1 MIRYLKKQWR
11 LSTLTCLFAII
22 AYGAQALI
30 QLALMKVFD
39 AVVLLDLR
47 SSILWTAV
55 DLACWG
61 FYLLFT
67 ALQEHCQA
75 KTIRALNNT
84 VRDELYHS
92 FLHKSHADFHQ
103 SDTGEYLAW
112 LTNDVKQLEQF
123 AWVPFFGCVGKIAQ
137 IVFSVLGLAFL
148 HWSLVVFSV
157 ITAVVLWLSPK
168 LFQKK
173 LELLGQSC
181 GVQQTAAI
189 NRLKDL
195 LTGFDVLQFF
205 GRGDLFLQQGNRI
218 SDDIEKPSCQL
229 SYGKSR
235 MEAVIG
241 FINVTLQLGSLV
253 LIAALTSMG
262 LVTTGTL
269 AGGVNLIGGVANGF
283 NSLAGLRLSLSASK
297 PYFCKLPVVDTDSK
311 SEEVAPMTPL
321 KDSITMDGVSFC
333 YDEKKPI
340 LKDASF
346 HFEKGKKYA
355 LIGPSGCGKSTLL
368 KILLGWLPEY
378 HGTIRF
384 DGRDIREYTPEQ
396 LQQQMSYIEQN
407 VFLFNASIR
416 ENITL
421 DEDFTEEQLRKA
433 IHDSA
438 LENDLLSMPNGLDTL
453 VGEGGCNISGGQKQR
468 VAIARALIH
477 ERSILLVDEGTSA
490 LDAQNADLVEK
501 SLLANPNLT
510 LILISHHL
518 SDKRKAQ
525 FDCVYELT
533 PTSSRA

>member
-1 MIRYLKKQWR
+1 MIHYLKKQWR

-47 SSILWTAV
+47 GSILWTAV

-92 FLHKSHADFHQ
+92 FLRKNHIDFHQ

-123 AWVPFFGCVGKIAQ
+123 AWIPFFGCVGKIAQ

-173 LELLGQSC
+173 LELLGQNC

-205 GRGDLFLQQGNRI
+205 GKGDLFLQQGNRI

-235 MEAVIG
+235 MEAAIG
-241 FINVTLQLGSLV
+241 FINVALQLGSLV

-297 PYFCKLPVVDTDSK
+297 PYFGKLPTVDTDSK
-311 SEEVAPMTPL
+311 SEEVVPMTPL
-321 KDSITMDGVSFC
+321 NDSITIDGLSFC

-346 HFEKGKKYA
+346 RFEKGKKYA

-378 HGTIRF
+378 QGTIRF

-421 DEDFTEEQLRKA
+421 DEDFTEEQLSDNFQTLMGAINKA
-433 IHDSA
+433 KPSSLKGQYIKSA
-438 LENDLLSMPNGLDTL
+438 TITSTMGPGVKLN
-453 VGEGGCNISGGQKQR
+453 VVK
-468 VAIARALIH
+468 IA
-477 ERSILLVDEGTSA
+477 
-490 LDAQNADLVEK
+490 Q
-501 SLLANPNLT
+501 
-510 LILISHHL
+510 
-518 SDKRKAQ
+518 
-525 FDCVYELT
+525 
-533 PTSSRA
+533 